1 MTVPKSYINL
11 AASRGTNAEGA
22 VPANTM
28 IIFAIGGIKYSTDYN
43 PWSWLTSKEGNAV
56 ARSIFSMFFQIS
68 PFYFA
73 FCHFVMI
80 FQRENLGAFVVSHY
94 ISNQNQLFYFKNQ
107 NKAGK
112 KQNKLE
118 IFEKTAGKCFKQ

>member
-1 MTVPKSYINL
+1 MKRVQNQGS
-11 AASRGTNAEGA
+11 
-22 VPANTM
+22 
-28 IIFAIGGIKYSTDYN
+28 AI
-43 PWSWLTSKEGNAV
+43 
-56 ARSIFSMFFQIS
+56 ARSIFPMFFQIS
-68 PFYFA
+68 PFCFD

-118 IFEKTAGKCFKQ
+118 IFEKTSGKCYELPRVYVL